1 MTIFIPGGHLTPALG
16 LIDWIQDNHPH
27 TKIVFAGRVYSQETL
42 KQLAIEAYEVNK
54 RGVTFIPAET
64 VKFDQN
70 NLTSWVF
77 KPVAFLLSL
86 IKAISILDKQK
97 PDVIMSFGGYVAVPF
112 VIAGWLKRIPIL
124 AHEGTRVVGL
134 ANKIIFL
141 FSSKIAYSFPDFSN
155 YELKKIQQ
163 KAVLT
168 GSPLRS
174 IIKNQAQAS
183 LPDWLDHY
191 QSDQKILLVLGGNQ
205 GSKTLNDFIALN
217 LQELSKKYLIVHQCG
232 RPNKLYN
239 YQQELMSV
247 AQEKQV
253 KKDQYH
259 VLPWIDEQDLVWL
272 YQHAGLVLSRAG
284 VNTIEE
290 LIHYTVPAVLVPLP
304 SAHFNEQLQNAQY
317 LAKNNSAIVLEQKDL
332 SLESFERSAQEI
344 NSNRQR
350 YIQQLNKLKLE
361 KPNEPAENIFKIL
374 TALVK

>member
-1 MTIFIPGGHLTPALG
+1 M
-16 LIDWIQDNHPH
+16 
-27 TKIVFAGRVYSQETL
+27 
-42 KQLAIEAYEVNK
+42 
-54 RGVTFIPAET
+54 
-64 VKFDQN
+64 
-70 NLTSWVF
+70 
-77 KPVAFLLSL
+77 
-86 IKAISILDKQK
+86 
-97 PDVIMSFGGYVAVPF
+97 
-112 VIAGWLKRIPIL
+112 
-124 AHEGTRVVGL
+124 
-134 ANKIIFL
+134 
-141 FSSKIAYSFPDFSN
+141 
-155 YELKKIQQ
+155 
-163 KAVLT
+163 
-168 GSPLRS
+168 
-174 IIKNQAQAS
+174 
-183 LPDWLDHY
+183 
-191 QSDQKILLVLGGNQ
+191 LVLGGNQ

-259 VLPWIDEQDLVWL
+259 VIPWIDEQDLVWL

-344 NSNRQR
+344 HSNRQR
-350 YIQQLNKLKLE
+350 YIQQLNILKLE